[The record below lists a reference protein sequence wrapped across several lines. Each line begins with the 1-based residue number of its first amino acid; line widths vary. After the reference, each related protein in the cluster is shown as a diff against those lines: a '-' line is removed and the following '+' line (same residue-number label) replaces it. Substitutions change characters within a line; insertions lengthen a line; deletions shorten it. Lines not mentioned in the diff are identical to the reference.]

1 MEIHEGLD
9 TSGLT
14 RQASASGGQ
23 AMTQAGVSP
32 APGSLRKAL
41 TAGYG
46 MLFGQQWPAWVGGV
60 LFGILSILLF
70 VWEKPWSVADG
81 VRNWG
86 DWLLNSVD
94 VTDTFIIDPHLYST
108 SVLNLGIIGGA
119 CAAALLARQFRV
131 RGAPPWELF
140 KGVIG
145 GCLMGIGASLS
156 FGCNIGGFFSAT
168 SALSLAGPMMMLGLM
183 AGAIVGLKLLVWEV
197 NYLTLPDWMS
207 RPGRNGAAVPSQTWR
222 RFQPLAG
229 VGVLATGA
237 ILALVYDGLD
247 YTTRAGLLMFGL
259 IIGVIMQ
266 RTRFCFVRAFREPFM
281 TGHADATRAV
291 AIAIVISTLGFTYLK
306 WADFKDWEVFVRDSF
321 WLGSLLGGF
330 IFGVGMSLSGGC
342 ASGSLWRAGEG
353 HVKLWVALV
362 CFALSAS
369 HFRVWLTESGRAD
382 RLGEAVFMPDYFGWM
397 VAPAAVIALMGV
409 WYVCMTWN
417 ERRQKLLLM

>member
-1 MEIHEGLD
+1 MKG
-9 TSGLT
+9 
-14 RQASASGGQ
+14 AGGRL
-23 AMTQAGVSP
+23 SP
-32 APGSLRKAL
+32 TPFGDAL
-41 TAGYG
+41 AAGYRVF
-46 MLFGQQWPAWVGGV
+46 FGQQWPAWVGGV
-60 LFGILSILLF
+60 LFGMLSILLF
-70 VWEKPWSVADG
+70 AWEKPWSVADG

-94 VTDTFIIDPHLYST
+94 VTDTFIINPHLYST

-119 CAAALLARQFRV
+119 FAAALLGRQFHV

-168 SALSLAGPMMMLGLM
+168 SALSLSGPMMMLGLL

-197 NYLTLPDWMS
+197 SYLELPQWMS
-207 RPGRNGAAVPSQTWR
+207 RVGRAGSSGPSDTWR
-222 RFQPLAG
+222 RLQPLAG
-229 VGVLATGA
+229 LGVLAAGA
-237 ILALVYDGLD
+237 TLALVYDGLD
-247 YTTRAGLLMFGL
+247 YTTRAGLLVFGL
-259 IIGVIMQ
+259 VIGVIMQ

-291 AIAIVISTLGFTYLK
+291 AIAVVISTIGFTYLK
-306 WADFKDWEVFVRDSF
+306 WSDLKDWDVFVRDSF

-342 ASGSLWRAGEG
+342 ASGALWRAGEG
-353 HVKLWVALV
+353 HVKLWVAIA

-369 HFRVWLTESGRAD
+369 YFRVWLTDSGRAD
-382 RLGEAVFMPDYFGWM
+382 RLGEAVFLPDYIGWEM
-397 VAPAAVIALMGV
+397 ALGAVVVLMAI
-409 WYVCMTWN
+409 WYLCMTWN
-417 ERRQKLLLM
+417 ERKQKLVIM